1 MNVLFEETDE
11 RRNLI
16 FRLRTGYTNTCVN
29 DKAETIAFQYINYVI
44 DKYTKNPE
52 KCKRPITLGLYKEYI
67 NRWRGSL
74 FGYFIPTQ
82 RTSQNIWIT
91 SQVWNNKVR
100 GFKLRK
106 DTWGNEYILTKFG
119 KIYAYDY
126 LPAPI
131 NQLEQS
137 YKEMQDLMKRQLD
150 YIVDRGH
157 LEEYNYVYLPGHIKV
172 TSVEE
177 LRNYYGGIAKSFG
190 TY

>member
-1 MNVLFEETDE
+1 MNVLFEETNGKQ
-11 RRNLI
+11 NLI

-29 DKAETIAFQYINYVI
+29 DKAALIAFQYNTFILN
-44 DKYTKNPE
+44 KYTENPE
-52 KCKRPITLGLYKEYI
+52 SCRFPTALGLHKEYM
-67 NRWRGSL
+67 NRWSGHL
-74 FGYFIPTQ
+74 FGYFIPIK
-82 RTSQNIWIT
+82 RTNQHIWIT
-91 SQVWNNKVR
+91 SPVWNNKVR

-119 KIYAYDY
+119 KIYAYDC

-177 LRNYYGGIAKSFG
+177 LYNYYGEIAKSFG
-190 TY
+190 SY